1 MSRKYKSTQIPDIVQ
16 KVKMIFRVNVN
27 QGELVLKV
35 LIAVGHL
42 SSLKTFVYSI
52 NSLHTAQLRPSG
64 DSCPI

>member
-42 SSLKTFVYSI
+42 SSLELFFYKT
-52 NSLHTAQLRPSG
+52 
-64 DSCPI
+64 